1 MSYEEFKAE
10 LRSRRMNNILS
21 CLEKNDSNNKVN
33 GADVYCLFCD
43 DTEAT
48 REKGIIL
55 AKMSSSVYMF
65 SCGDRYNSIAIDRDI
80 DMEELEKLES
90 VI

>member
-10 LRSRRMNNILS
+10 LRSRKMNNILS
-21 CLEKNDSNNKVN
+21 CLEKNNDSNRAE

-55 AKMSSSVYMF
+55 SRMSSSVYMF
-65 SCGDRYNSIAIDRDI
+65 SCGDGYNSIAIDRDI